1 MSLWRQIVFGLRAL
15 TNTKASDQDIN
26 DEVDAYL
33 QQAVAELI
41 DRGLSPAEARRSA
54 QLELGHRS
62 AIREQVRSY
71 GWENAF
77 GTLFADVRYA
87 VRRLRNS
94 PGFTT
99 VGALTLALGIG
110 ASTAIFS
117 AVNPILFE
125 PLPYPQPQ
133 RIVMI
138 WDIFEG
144 TRADL
149 TFHTYRE
156 LLARNHSFEA
166 LAVKEAQD
174 PWQPTMTSPASHPE
188 RFAGQSV
195 SANYFRVFGV
205 PPALGRD
212 FQEADDRFKGP
223 HVVILSDKLWRR
235 RFSSDSAILGH
246 HIKLDGDPYTLIG
259 IMPKGFNNVLAP
271 SAELWSPLQLDT
283 TNIGNFETQEW
294 GHHLHMVG
302 RLRPGVGVD
311 AARRELAQI
320 ARAPMAEFP
329 RPRWASL
336 SHGFMVNS
344 LQSETTR
351 GVKAVLLAILGAV
364 ALLLLIACVNVTNLL
379 LARGAQRQG
388 EYAMRAA
395 LGAARSRLIRQ
406 ILTESTLLALIGGAL
421 GIVAAEFGVR
431 ALIALSPPGLPR
443 VDAIAVNGAVFAF
456 AFGVTTVI
464 GLLVGV
470 VPALDA
476 SSGDLPS
483 GLQQASKRTVRSHQ
497 GTRRALVVTEVA
509 LALVLLASAGLVLRS
524 LQHLFAVPPGF
535 DVSNLLTMQVQ
546 ESGHRFEDGRVARQF
561 FAQALEEVSHVPA
574 VASAAFTSLLPL
586 SGGEYETYGAS
597 FEPAHGHAYD
607 AFRYVVTPG
616 YFHTMGIALRRGR
629 FLDTHDTETAPSVVL
644 ISEWLAKTEFQDRD
658 PIGQRMHVGP
668 SNRPL
673 YTVVGVVGDVKQTS
687 LAETQPAA
695 VYITPSQSWFV
706 DTRQSLV
713 VRAHGNAIA
722 LTPTIK
728 RAIWSVDKDQ
738 AIVHVVKMDELLA
751 ASEAERRFALIV
763 FDAFALMA
771 LLLAAGGIYGV
782 LAGSVTERTPEIGV
796 RSALGASRSNILGL
810 VVRQGMTLT
819 GLGVFIG
826 LAGAAVATK
835 ALVTLLF
842 GVSRLDPVTYLAVVA
857 LLACV
862 SVIACGVP
870 AWRAARIDPAL
881 ALRAE

>member
-1 MSLWRQIVFGLRAL
+1 
-15 TNTKASDQDIN
+15 
-26 DEVDAYL
+26 
-33 QQAVAELI
+33 
-41 DRGLSPAEARRSA
+41 
-54 QLELGHRS
+54 
-62 AIREQVRSY
+62 
-71 GWENAF
+71 
-77 GTLFADVRYA
+77 
-87 VRRLRNS
+87 
-94 PGFTT
+94 
-99 VGALTLALGIG
+99 
-110 ASTAIFS
+110 
-117 AVNPILFE
+117 
-125 PLPYPQPQ
+125 
-133 RIVMI
+133 
-138 WDIFEG
+138 
-144 TRADL
+144 
-149 TFHTYRE
+149 
-156 LLARNHSFEA
+156 
-166 LAVKEAQD
+166 
-174 PWQPTMTSPASHPE
+174 
-188 RFAGQSV
+188 
-195 SANYFRVFGV
+195 
-205 PPALGRD
+205 
-212 FQEADDRFKGP
+212 
-223 HVVILSDKLWRR
+223 
-235 RFSSDSAILGH
+235 
-246 HIKLDGDPYTLIG
+246 
-259 IMPKGFNNVLAP
+259 
-271 SAELWSPLQLDT
+271 
-283 TNIGNFETQEW
+283 
-294 GHHLHMVG
+294 
-302 RLRPGVGVD
+302 
-311 AARRELAQI
+311 
-320 ARAPMAEFP
+320 
-329 RPRWASL
+329 
-336 SHGFMVNS
+336 
-344 LQSETTR
+344 
-351 GVKAVLLAILGAV
+351 
-364 ALLLLIACVNVTNLL
+364 
-379 LARGAQRQG
+379 
-388 EYAMRAA
+388 
-395 LGAARSRLIRQ
+395 
-406 ILTESTLLALIGGAL
+406 
-421 GIVAAEFGVR
+421 
-431 ALIALSPPGLPR
+431 
-443 VDAIAVNGAVFAF
+443 
-456 AFGVTTVI
+456 
-464 GLLVGV
+464 
-470 VPALDA
+470 
-476 SSGDLPS
+476 
-483 GLQQASKRTVRSHQ
+483 
-497 GTRRALVVTEVA
+497 
-509 LALVLLASAGLVLRS
+509 
-524 LQHLFAVPPGF
+524 
-535 DVSNLLTMQVQ
+535 MQVQ

-782 LAGSVTERTPEIGV
+782 LAGSVTERTREIGV

>member
-1 MSLWRQIVFGLRAL
+1 MSVWRQIARGWRAL
-15 TNTKASDQDIN
+15 TNSKASDQDIA

-33 QQAVAELI
+33 EQAVAELVS
-41 DRGLSPAEARRSA
+41 RGLSPAEACRTA
-54 QLELGHRS
+54 QLELGHRT

-71 GWENAF
+71 GWENAL
-77 GTLFADVRYA
+77 GSLFADVRYA
-87 VRRLRNS
+87 ARRLRDS

-99 VGALTLALGIG
+99 ISALTLALGIG

-125 PLPYPQPQ
+125 PLPYPHPE

-138 WDIFEG
+138 WDIFED

-156 LLARNHSFEA
+156 LVARNHSFEG

-174 PWQPTMTSPASHPE
+174 PWQPTMTSPASQPE

-195 SANYFRVFGV
+195 SASYFRVLGV
-205 PPALGRD
+205 QPALGRD
-212 FQEADDRFKGP
+212 FQDADEQFKGS

-235 RFSSDSAILGH
+235 RFSSDSAILGRP
-246 HIKLDGDPYTLIG
+246 IKLNGDPYTVIG
-259 IMPKGFNNVLAP
+259 IMPQGFDNVLAP

-283 TNIGNFETQEW
+283 TNSGSFDTPEW

-320 ARAPMAEFP
+320 ARAPIAEFP

-336 SHGFMVNS
+336 NHGFIVNS
-344 LQSETTR
+344 LQEETTR
-351 GVKAVLLAILGAV
+351 GVKPVLWAVLGAV
-364 ALLLLIACVNVTNLL
+364 VLLLLIACVNVTNLL

-395 LGAARSRLIRQ
+395 LGAGRWRLIRQ
-406 ILTESTLLALIGGAL
+406 LLTESVMLAVIGGAL
-421 GIVAAEFGVR
+421 GIIAAEFGVR
-431 ALIALSPPGLPR
+431 ALVALSPPGLPR

-464 GLLVGV
+464 GLLVGL
-470 VPALDA
+470 VPALNA
-476 SSGDLPS
+476 SSSYSPS
-483 GLQQASKRTVRSHQ
+483 ALQQTSQRTVGNHQ
-497 GTRRALVVTEVA
+497 WMRRALVVAEVA
-509 LALVLLASAGLVLRS
+509 LALMLLASAGLVLRS
-524 LQHLFAVPPGF
+524 LQRLFAVSPGF
-535 DVSNLLTMQVQ
+535 NATNLLTMQVQ
-546 ESGHRFEDGRVARQF
+546 EAGHRFEDDQVARQF
-561 FAQALEEVSHVPA
+561 FAQALAEVSHVPG
-574 VASAAFTSLLPL
+574 VVSAAFSSLLPL

-607 AFRYVVTPG
+607 AFRYVITPG
-616 YFHTMGIALRRGR
+616 YFQTMGIALRRGR
-629 FLDTHDTETAPSVVL
+629 FLDTHDTAAAPPVVL
-644 ISEWLAKTEFQDRD
+644 ISESLAKTEFQGRD
-658 PIGQRMHVGP
+658 PIGQRLHIGP
-668 SNRPL
+668 SNRPW
-673 YTVVGVVGDVKQTS
+673 YTIVGVVGDVKQTS
-687 LAETQPAA
+687 LAQLQPAA
-695 VYITPSQSWFV
+695 VYLTPSQSWFV
-706 DTRQSLV
+706 DSMQSLV
-713 VRAHGNAIA
+713 VRAHGNVTA
-722 LTPTIK
+722 LTPAVK
-728 RAIWSVDKDQ
+728 NAIWSVDKDQ
-738 AIVHVVKMDELLA
+738 AIVHVVKMDDLLA
-751 ASEAERRFALIV
+751 ASEAERKFALIV

-771 LLLAAGGIYGV
+771 LMLAAIGMYGV
-782 LAGSVTERTPEIGV
+782 LAGTVTERTREMGV
-796 RSALGASRSNILGL
+796 RSALGASQSNILGL
-810 VVRQGMTLT
+810 VVREGMTLT

-826 LAGAAVATK
+826 LAGATVASQ

-842 GVSRLDPVTYLAVVA
+842 GVSRLDPVTYLAVIA

-862 SVIACGVP
+862 SAIACGVP

>member
-1 MSLWRQIVFGLRAL
+1 
-15 TNTKASDQDIN
+15 
-26 DEVDAYL
+26 
-33 QQAVAELI
+33 
-41 DRGLSPAEARRSA
+41 
-54 QLELGHRS
+54 
-62 AIREQVRSY
+62 
-71 GWENAF
+71 
-77 GTLFADVRYA
+77 
-87 VRRLRNS
+87 
-94 PGFTT
+94 
-99 VGALTLALGIG
+99 
-110 ASTAIFS
+110 
-117 AVNPILFE
+117 
-125 PLPYPQPQ
+125 
-133 RIVMI
+133 
-138 WDIFEG
+138 
-144 TRADL
+144 
-149 TFHTYRE
+149 
-156 LLARNHSFEA
+156 
-166 LAVKEAQD
+166 
-174 PWQPTMTSPASHPE
+174 
-188 RFAGQSV
+188 
-195 SANYFRVFGV
+195 
-205 PPALGRD
+205 
-212 FQEADDRFKGP
+212 
-223 HVVILSDKLWRR
+223 
-235 RFSSDSAILGH
+235 
-246 HIKLDGDPYTLIG
+246 
-259 IMPKGFNNVLAP
+259 
-271 SAELWSPLQLDT
+271 
-283 TNIGNFETQEW
+283 
-294 GHHLHMVG
+294 
-302 RLRPGVGVD
+302 
-311 AARRELAQI
+311 
-320 ARAPMAEFP
+320 MAEFP

-497 GTRRALVVTEVA
+497 SMRRALVVAEVA

-782 LAGSVTERTPEIGV
+782 LAGSVTERTREIGV